1 MQLSPFVNSGPP
13 VLPLDTLFEIPDWW
27 RPTGTRWNSEKRKGN
42 RDQDGQREH
51 RYLKKFAL
59 EGAVASYRFGT
70 YVKSYPLNLNSQA
83 GLMCSAESCLLVVE
97 CDDPDDWD
105 QTILGDAIPTVRSR
119 RGHHFY
125 FAVDP
130 DLADELPTDGPIPGG
145 DVQTKG
151 FVPAPG
157 TRHPSGVTYELVAD
171 RINVADLA
179 LLRRLRV
186 ARETQRVAQLAYYR
200 EQGGRGD
207 WSGNGGVNGQDD
219 YLAML
224 VAWPAVRD
232 GRTESETWVIWQAE
246 AAALP
251 LKDRDDPF
259 TREDFLRHYQG
270 AVHEKTDRDAGQSE
284 AAEAE
289 DWIVD
294 WAESLRGSGGDGGD
308 DDGPDDLGGFQP
320 PGYVVPSPYVMNT
333 EGVWEIVIKNK
344 QPEPEQVMH
353 RPVIV
358 SGICRDE
365 EGEIS
370 YELTWRDY
378 TGDDCSVAAPARDVA
393 DRTRLMGVLPGIVTS
408 KGATGA
414 AEFLTVCRS
423 ANSEWLSDRV
433 KRTARALGWY
443 GTGQDEFVSGSGRPY
458 EIRDTSNLGEW
469 LTGHRQ
475 AGSLDAWT
483 ESLERAPW
491 RVLVL
496 TAAALSAPLLRLLDV
511 HGFVVDNSGGTTQ
524 GKTRGARV
532 AASVW
537 GCPDSVILS
546 WSATRAALEL
556 YARNVRGL
564 PLVIDE
570 SKLARDGDQIS
581 GLVYQVTSGMS
592 TGRLERSADR
602 LRGSEHIESVIIT
615 NGEQP
620 LLSASGK
627 RDGGAAAR
635 VIEMWGA
642 PYTNAEDAD
651 AINAVVTENYGHAG
665 ELFANA
671 LIGLGAGELR
681 SRYHALREQARAMA
695 ESDVARRRGDAVA
708 VVMLAAQIA
717 VDLGLLPAISKSAW
731 TELLGGDAGREGS
744 DDLATAALEM
754 LWSELAF
761 NPGIFW
767 QKDNPNVIAGFDRP
781 TGGWQARYEP
791 TESWL
796 ALKPEWLDKFLAD
809 RGFDG
814 EGIRRQWADRDWTA
828 KDPKGKRTVLI
839 RISDKPARC
848 VKVTFKPESIS
859 PEPNTG
865 YANGYSDD

>member
-13 VLPLDTLFEIPDWW
+13 VLPLDTLFETPDWW

-186 ARETQRVAQLAYYR
+186 ARETQRVVQLAYYR

-219 YLAML
+219 YLAMM

-284 AAEAE
+284 AAEVE

-294 WAESLRGSGGDGGD
+294 WAHSLTAVADEDVDEGDG
-308 DDGPDDLGGFQP
+308 FRP

-333 EGVWEIVIKNK
+333 EGVWEIVIRNK
-344 QPEPEQVMH
+344 QPEPEQIMH
-353 RPVIV
+353 CPVLV
-358 SGICRDE
+358 SSVQRDE
-365 EGEIS
+365 DGNIS
-370 YELTWRDY
+370 YELTWRDKFS
-378 TGDDCSVAAPARDVA
+378 DDRSIVAPARDIA
-393 DRTRLMGVLPGIVTS
+393 DRSRLQGIFPDGIVSS

-414 AEFLTVCRS
+414 SEFLLHCRS
-423 ANSEWLSDRV
+423 ANALWLNGRV
-433 KRTARALGWY
+433 RRTARALGWY
-443 GTGQDEFVSGSGRPY
+443 GQEECDTFVHSSGRPY
-458 EIRDTSNLGEW
+458 EVRDTANLGGW
-469 LTGHRQ
+469 LQGHRSR
-475 AGSLDAWT
+475 GSLDEWT
-483 ESLERAPW
+483 AALARMPG
-491 RVLVL
+491 RVVLL
-496 TAAALSAPLLRLLDV
+496 TAAALSAPLLRLLEV
-511 HGFVVDNSGGTTQ
+511 PGFVVDNSGGTTQ
-524 GKTRGARV
+524 GKTRAARV
-532 AASVW
+532 AASAW
-537 GCPDSVILS
+537 GDPDRLLLS
-546 WSATRAALEL
+546 WSATKAALEVH
-556 YARNVRGL
+556 AQRAHGV
-564 PLVIDE
+564 PLMIDD
-570 SKLARDGDQIS
+570 SKLARDAEQVS
-581 GLVYQVTSGMS
+581 LFVYQVSSGSM
-592 TGRLERSADR
+592 TERMERSNDR
-602 LRGSEHIESVIIT
+602 LRGGEGIETVVVT
-615 NGEQP
+615 NGETP
-620 LLSASGK
+620 LLTAGK
-627 RDGGAAAR
+627 GTRRDAGAVAR
-635 VIEMWGA
+635 VLEVWGA
-642 PYTNAEDAD
+642 PFGSAEEAD
-651 AINAVVTENYGHAG
+651 ASNVVIKENHGLAG
-665 ELFANA
+665 EVFVKAA
-671 LIGLGAGELR
+671 LSVGPGELR
-681 SRYHALREQARAMA
+681 SQYSDLKSYAR
-695 ESDVARRRGDAVA
+695 SLTRTDVARRRADAAA
-708 VVMLAAQIA
+708 VVMLAASVA
-717 VDLGLLPAISKSAW
+717 SDAGLLPKIDESFW
-731 TELLGGDAGREGS
+731 VPFVNDDAAEEGS
-744 DDLATAALEM
+744 DDRALSALRM
-754 LWSELAF
+754 LQRKVAYD
-761 NPGIFW
+761 PRVFW
-767 QKDNPNVIAGFDRP
+767 APENGMRDGTLDSFVGVA
-781 TGGWQARYEP
+781 GGWGGRLNERDG
-791 TESWL
+791 WL
-796 ALKPEWLDKFLAD
+796 AVSPEWLRRFLAD
-809 RGFDG
+809 EG
-814 EGIRRQWADRDWTA
+814 EDAEGLIRQWGDRGWTVRGDRGRR
-828 KDPKGKRTVLI
+828 K
-839 RISDKPARC
+839 
-848 VKVTFKPESIS
+848 VKVRINGKLVEVYKITYGFGRE
-859 PEPNTG
+859 EP
-865 YANGYSDD
+865 AEALASEEEA